1 MAVVHKQNGE
11 LRLCMIPTQPLNEAQ
26 MREHYKLPN
35 LDDILPNMNLIKQSE
50 SVQ

>member
-1 MAVVHKQNGE
+1 
-11 LRLCMIPTQPLNEAQ
+11 MIHTQPLNEAQ

-35 LDDILPNMNLIKQSE
+35 LDDVLPNMNLIKQSE